1 LAKAEVVPK
10 ANLEE
15 QGTRGGM
22 TTMRLRVAMILTLFT
37 LGLVSIVPVAAVDV
51 DKSCREHPQ
60 LVGKCFT
67 VRGRLSVYNGAPALR
82 IWKIGTNRVLGV
94 SEQRFAVAGYR
105 NLPEDIH
112 QQIDQDKALI
122 GDFLVCP
129 FTRSK
134 PKEMQMV
141 CIDKATNVVVKK
153 R

>member
-1 LAKAEVVPK
+1 
-10 ANLEE
+10 
-15 QGTRGGM
+15 
-22 TTMRLRVAMILTLFT
+22 MRLRVVMISTLFT
-37 LGLVSIVPVAAVDV
+37 LGLVSIVHVAAVDV

-67 VRGRLSVYNGAPALR
+67 VRGKISVYNGAPALR

-105 NLPEDIH
+105 NVPEDIH
-112 QQIDQDKALI
+112 QLV

-129 FTRSK
+129 FTKSK